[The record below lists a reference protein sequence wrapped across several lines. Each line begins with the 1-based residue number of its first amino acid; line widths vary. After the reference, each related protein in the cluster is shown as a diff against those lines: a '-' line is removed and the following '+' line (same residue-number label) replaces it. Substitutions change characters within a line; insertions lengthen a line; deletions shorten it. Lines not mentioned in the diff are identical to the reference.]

1 MGDIFEKMGNLL
13 SEKIENEMQNAER
26 IIHNI
31 TESEIDNLQ
40 LKIENTEN
48 NSEPETARSLSS
60 EQLSILHSQFSIKKT
75 ATAERIPAG
84 TYTEDV
90 PVKIITGTASFSSS
104 SD

>member
-1 MGDIFEKMGNLL
+1 MGDIFEKMGNIL
-13 SEKIENEMQNAER
+13 SEKIENEKTASTQD
-26 IIHNI
+26 
-31 TESEIDNLQ
+31 SECKIDDSG

-48 NSEPETARSLSS
+48 NSEPETALSLSS
-60 EQLSILHSQFSIKKT
+60 EQLSILNSKLSIKKT

>member
-1 MGDIFEKMGNLL
+1 MGDIFEKMGNIL
-13 SEKIENEMQNAER
+13 SEKIENEKTASTQD
-26 IIHNI
+26 
-31 TESEIDNLQ
+31 SECKIDDSG

-48 NSEPETARSLSS
+48 NSEPETALSLSS

-84 TYTEDV
+84 TYTKDT